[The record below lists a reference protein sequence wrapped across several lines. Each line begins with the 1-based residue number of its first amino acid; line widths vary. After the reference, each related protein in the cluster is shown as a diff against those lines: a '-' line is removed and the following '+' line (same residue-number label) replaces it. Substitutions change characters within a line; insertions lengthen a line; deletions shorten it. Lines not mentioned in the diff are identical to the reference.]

1 MVLIPAV
8 SPLVIMIIVGDGLH
22 NFTDGLAIAASF
34 STSILEGIAITI
46 AIFCHELP
54 QELGRLNAW
63 FFMEFIFFIYQ
74 NKVHLV
80 FYEKSEMYRWINLYM
95 TRFTIT
101 TKKYTWS
108 KIHNPFL
115 SKVISQYWLT
125 RAWPSRKPWLLTS
138 SPPWRLLWASSSE
151 SPSPRTWRLGRGFSP
166 SLLEC
171 SCIFL

>member
-1 MVLIPAV
+1 M

-63 FFMEFIFFIYQ
+63 FFMEFIFFIYR

-80 FYEKSEMYRWINLYM
+80 FYEKSEIIN
-95 TRFTIT
+95 
-101 TKKYTWS
+101 
-108 KIHNPFL
+108 
-115 SKVISQYWLT
+115 
-125 RAWPSRKPWLLTS
+125 
-138 SPPWRLLWASSSE
+138 
-151 SPSPRTWRLGRGFSP
+151 
-166 SLLEC
+166 
-171 SCIFL
+171 